1 MAGKAENMK
10 IVLDCG
16 MIPVIRAESAE
27 QAMEIAA
34 AIKAGGVPVLEITM
48 TVPGAIEV
56 MREVARRYGKE
67 VVLGAGTVLDGET
80 ARMAI
85 LAGAEFIV
93 APNLDRG
100 TLEVCSR
107 YSKISVPGALTPTEA
122 ITAWQWGADLVK
134 IFPVDM
140 VGGPKYISALRA
152 PLPQILYVPTGGV
165 ELENAGA
172 YIKAGAAALGVGSG
186 LVDKKAV
193 AEKRYDLLTEKAK
206 RFIEEIKKARSS

>member
-1 MAGKAENMK
+1 
-10 IVLDCG
+10 
-16 MIPVIRAESAE
+16 
-27 QAMEIAA
+27 
-34 AIKAGGVPVLEITM
+34 VPVLEITM

-56 MREVARRYGKE
+56 MREISRRYGKE

-107 YSKISVPGALTPTEA
+107 YGKISVPGAFTPTEA

-206 RFIEEIKKARSS
+206 RFIEEIKKARS

>member
-1 MAGKAENMK
+1 MASKAESMK
-10 IVLDCG
+10 IILDCG
-16 MIPVIRAESAE
+16 MIPVVRAESAE

-34 AIKAGGVPVLEITM
+34 AIKAGGVPVIEITM

-56 MREVARRYGKE
+56 MREVSRRYGKE

-85 LAGAEFIV
+85 LVGAEFIV

-122 ITAWQWGADLVK
+122 ILAWQWGADLVK

-165 ELENAGA
+165 ELENAAA

-206 RFIEEIKKARSS
+206 RFIEEIKKARAS

>member
-1 MAGKAENMK
+1 MASKAESMK
-10 IVLDCG
+10 VVLDCG
-16 MIPVIRAESAE
+16 IIPVVRAESAE
-27 QAMEIAA
+27 QAMEIAEA
-34 AIKAGGVPVLEITM
+34 LKAGGLPVIEITM
-48 TVPGAIEV
+48 TVPGAFEV
-56 MREVARRYGKE
+56 MREVSRRFGKE

-100 TLEVCSR
+100 TIEVCSR

-122 ITAWQWGADLVK
+122 VTAWQWGADLVK
-134 IFPVDM
+134 IFPVDT

-152 PLPQILYVPTGGV
+152 PLPHILYVPTGGV
-165 ELENAGA
+165 DLANTAA
-172 YIKAGAAALGVGSG
+172 FIKAGAAALGVGAS

-193 AEKRYDLLTEKAK
+193 AEKKYEVITDLAK

>member
-1 MAGKAENMK
+1 MASKAESMK
-10 IVLDCG
+10 IILDCG
-16 MIPVIRAESAE
+16 MIPVVRAESAE

-34 AIKAGGVPVLEITM
+34 AIKAGGVPVIEITM

-56 MREVARRYGKE
+56 MREVSRRYGKE

-122 ITAWQWGADLVK
+122 ILAWQWGADLVK

-165 ELENAGA
+165 ELENAAA

-206 RFIEEIKKARSS
+206 RFIEEIKKARAS